1 MSDTAGNSRTNRRVH
16 VHVSGT
22 VQGVAFRYYAQ
33 QKAQELGLAGWV
45 KNLPDGRVE
54 AVFEGDPDRV
64 RDIVAWCE
72 SGPSSADVED
82 VTVEDETPESLPGF
96 EVR

>member
-1 MSDTAGNSRTNRRVH
+1 MSDTADNSGTDRRVH
-16 VHVSGT
+16 VHVAGV

-33 QKAQELGLAGWV
+33 QKAQELGLVGWV
-45 KNLPDGRVE
+45 RNLPDGRVE
-54 AVFEGDPDRV
+54 AVFEGDPNRV
-64 RDIVAWCE
+64 CEMVAWCE

-82 VTVEDETPESLPGF
+82 VTVEDETSEGLSGF